1 MKFTTIGPEAAALYE
16 GGLSIDAVAEAL
28 HVSYRTA
35 RKAIFSVGVTL
46 RDPSSRLMGRTRP
59 DKALAHKLRRMT
71 AEQGRIE
78 IHPVRSQ
85 ITQGGVMELADDEWA
100 MVRDVA
106 EARAMQM
113 THGDMAL
120 SQDLASLVIERLF
133 LLGDEK
139 KPDHLKAYVR
149 QMTTNAY
156 LDRKKK
162 MEANYRPQTIKKGDI
177 DDAVRAEVEGVFKYQ
192 LNSTSPSRKL
202 VRREVQQARA
212 EMYLTILE
220 SLPEKKQQLVRLAAE
235 GLSHKEIAEELG
247 YKSPQ
252 VVKTTLHR
260 AYAEIREQ
268 FDLRYSDFFGSST

>member
-1 MKFTTIGPEAAALYE
+1 
-16 GGLSIDAVAEAL
+16 
-28 HVSYRTA
+28 
-35 RKAIFSVGVTL
+35 
-46 RDPSSRLMGRTRP
+46 
-59 DKALAHKLRRMT
+59 
-71 AEQGRIE
+71 
-78 IHPVRSQ
+78 
-85 ITQGGVMELADDEWA
+85 MELTDDEWA

-113 THGDMAL
+113 THGDVAL
-120 SQDLASLVIERLF
+120 SQDLASLVIEKLF

-149 QMTTNAY
+149 TMVTNAY

-235 GLSHKEIAEELG
+235 GLSHKEIAEKLG